1 VSRVYDVKTE
11 RFGVLQLEA
20 DDVADARRRAR
31 GFGVTNPRMTTLQRV
46 SRLCASCDSAPCVCG
61 VRS

>member
-1 VSRVYDVKTE
+1 VSRVYDVKTD

-31 GFGVTNPRMTTLQRV
+31 AFGVTNPRMTTMQRA
-46 SRLCASCDSAPCVCG
+46 SRLCAGCDSAPCVCV

>member
-20 DDVADARRRAR
+20 EGIADARRRA
-31 GFGVTNPRMTTLQRV
+31 GAFGVTNPRMTTLHSVARH
-46 SRLCASCDSAPCVCG
+46 CASCDSAPCVCG